1 MCIVDFHSFLV
12 WLGCGSSLI
21 FQHFASSISLNLR
34 PIKLSF
40 VRILLLKNLKLG
52 VTNRQVQNTRK
63 LLLKNP
69 NMGLT
74 NRQVQNMRAGSGA
87 GSDKVDMLNR
97 NGILTFTSFNGILG
111 SNKENMQNHMVSSIF
126 TKFIVS

>member
-12 WLGCGSSLI
+12 WLGGGSSLM

-52 VTNRQVQNTRK
+52 VTNRPVQNTRK
-63 LLLKNP
+63 LLKKKK

-87 GSDKVDMLNR
+87 GTDKVDMLNQ
-97 NGILTFTSFNGILG
+97 NNILTFTSFNGILG
-111 SNKENMQNHMVSSIF
+111 FNKENIQNHMVSSIF
-126 TKFIVS
+126 TNFIVS